1 MYMRNLAMWRWI
13 FFIGG
18 MIFMSLGI
26 SLTIKG
32 RWLGIAPW
40 DVLHVGLY
48 QNFGLTIG
56 TWGIL
61 TGFIIIIVTAL
72 FLKEW
77 PRIGTW
83 LNMLLIGLFIDLFNW
98 LLPDVSST
106 AGQTIFFVLGVIVL
120 SYGVGIYVSPN
131 LGAGPR
137 DSLMLL
143 FVDKFGWSLRV
154 VRTAIE
160 AVVTLLGFLLGGPV
174 GVGTIIVVLLSGQ
187 IIQFALPQCRKLLL
201 KITRQGDE
209 KALLHYKGA

>member
-106 AGQTIFFVLGVIVL
+106 AVQTIFFVLGVIVL

-160 AVVTLLGFLLGGPV
+160 AIVTLFGFLLGGPV
-174 GVGTIIVVLLSGQ
+174 GVGTIIIVLLSGQ

>member
-106 AGQTIFFVLGVIVL
+106 AVQTIFFVLGVIVL

-143 FVDKFGWSLRV
+143 FVDKFGWSLRI

-160 AVVTLLGFLLGGPV
+160 AIVTLFGFLLGGPV
-174 GVGTIIVVLLSGQ
+174 GVGTIIIVLLSGQ
-187 IIQFALPQCRKLLL
+187 IIQFALPQCQKLLL

-209 KALLHYKGA
+209 KVLLHYKGA